1 MKVIRDKAL
10 AFGSLCVQSLWVP
23 VLFVCAVI
31 VRVIFPTGRRGK
43 RRTTFGGVGI
53 INFARWSQ
61 ALRSEGYPTRTV
73 VWSTPN
79 IYPADSFDVDLNSRY
94 GKFSGLVAPIHFV
107 RELAWTDTIICG
119 FDGFVLGVC
128 HIRRLEPL
136 LIRIAGRKTVVCPYG
151 ADAYL
156 YRDVRSESTMH
167 ALQIS
172 YPAAGRR
179 QQKIFARINRVLRR
193 ADFVFL
199 GVMTF
204 DGFGRWDAL
213 PFNSLVIDLEE
224 WMPTERDWN
233 SDELVVAHAPNHRGF
248 KGTEFIIEAV
258 ETLQAQGEKIRL
270 RLIEGM
276 SNSKVRDVLCTEAHV
291 LVEQLI
297 STGYGMNGVEGLA
310 SGVVVVSNL
319 EDNRVMVPMR
329 RWSFARECPIVSAS
343 PETIEDVLR
352 ELLNNRSYCAELGIK
367 SRAYAEKFHSREA
380 FVEFYAAIDRFL
392 WAGGDSLINFFHPLL
407 GSFRSE
413 QKNQR

>member
-1 MKVIRDKAL
+1 VKVIRDKAL

>member
-1 MKVIRDKAL
+1 
-10 AFGSLCVQSLWVP
+10 
-23 VLFVCAVI
+23 
-31 VRVIFPTGRRGK
+31 
-43 RRTTFGGVGI
+43 
-53 INFARWSQ
+53 
-61 ALRSEGYPTRTV
+61 
-73 VWSTPN
+73 
-79 IYPADSFDVDLNSRY
+79 
-94 GKFSGLVAPIHFV
+94 
-107 RELAWTDTIICG
+107 
-119 FDGFVLGVC
+119 
-128 HIRRLEPL
+128 
-136 LIRIAGRKTVVCPYG
+136 
-151 ADAYL
+151 
-156 YRDVRSESTMH
+156 
-167 ALQIS
+167 
-172 YPAAGRR
+172 
-179 QQKIFARINRVLRR
+179 
-193 ADFVFL
+193 
-199 GVMTF
+199 MTF